1 MVGYGWSGSL
11 IAAKPAY
18 SIVPVQHSFANLTN
32 DQNDIDFAGTHTG
45 TITVKPDGTGDCPT
59 IQAAVDEAVNQDLIL
74 LQPGTYT
81 GTGNRDIDF
90 KGKSITVRSI
100 NGPYSTI
107 IDCQGTQQDPHRGF
121 TFHSGEYSSSIVSG
135 LSVINGYG
143 PDEYGY
149 YESSKY
155 SSGGAIHCRNSSPSI
170 TNCILE
176 NNAASYFGAAIACLM
191 NSSPSLTNL
200 LISNNS
206 SHNRGGGIYCFW
218 YSSPTIVHCTIANN
232 SAPLGG
238 GGLYTESYSQPSVY
252 NSILWGNTTGGT
264 TAQITGTATVRYS
277 DVQLGWTG
285 TGNINSDPL
294 FSSDGHFNLT
304 WDSPCIDAANNYG
317 VYYDILGNIRPCDF
331 PGVDRNGSLPEFD
344 MGAYERGVNDLPILS
359 ISGYVKKADGTVLSG
374 VTVTADNGGGS
385 TTTNA
390 SGYYQL
396 TVLYNWTGTVSASLA
411 GYGFIPKSYANVK
424 TDQPNQD
431 FTGFQ
436 PTISG
441 VITAYGA
448 GLAGV
453 TLTASNGGGTAI
465 TDSAGN
471 YNLIVAYGW
480 NGTIT
485 PSKPQYTFTPANK
498 VYSNV
503 TADAVSQN
511 YTAIL
516 PPVSISGYVRDGE
529 WDRNCGC

>member
-1 MVGYGWSGSL
+1 MAGINVAGSSGASSTVSSADGSYSIIVPNQWGGTITASKAGWIITPVSKTYSRVRTNIANENYTAYQPKISGYVKKADGTPLGGTTIWATGGISTKTNAIGYYEIMVGYGWSGSL

-143 PDEYGY
+143 PDDYGY

-344 MGAYERGVNDLPILS
+344 MALMNE
-359 ISGYVKKADGTVLSG
+359 
-374 VTVTADNGGGS
+374 
-385 TTTNA
+385 
-390 SGYYQL
+390 
-396 TVLYNWTGTVSASLA
+396 
-411 GYGFIPKSYANVK
+411 
-424 TDQPNQD
+424 
-431 FTGFQ
+431 
-436 PTISG
+436 
-441 VITAYGA
+441 
-448 GLAGV
+448 
-453 TLTASNGGGTAI
+453 
-465 TDSAGN
+465 
-471 YNLIVAYGW
+471 
-480 NGTIT
+480 
-485 PSKPQYTFTPANK
+485 
-498 VYSNV
+498 
-503 TADAVSQN
+503 
-511 YTAIL
+511 
-516 PPVSISGYVRDGE
+516 E
-529 WDRNCGC
+529 